1 MKYFIQLPL
10 FFFLYLLASVR
21 LEAQTCCSGGV
32 PLAGGVR
39 LGIESPGDVQLQISY
54 DLNYLNTLSNIS
66 ENLNDG
72 DRRRYVNAILLE
84 AAYQPGH
91 NFLLGFMFTGVQQY
105 REIYQNGTLTDATAA
120 NGIGDVLIYGL
131 YRILERDRQQV
142 SVEGALKI
150 PTGSDQKRSEQ
161 GFILPADMQPGTGS
175 WDQFLGI
182 KSKFDY
188 FPLPGWSSQAGILF
202 RRNGTNPDF
211 RGSQEYRFGHSVNT
225 YWTFGRQWLLGKQ
238 LMDLSFGPALRW
250 MTRDR
255 VDSGNIPNTGG
266 LWLDGSL
273 GLSWIINKNNKV
285 TWGLTLPI
293 ARQLNGIQLS
303 TTASG
308 FLRFHH
314 LFQTKNKAL

>member
-1 MKYFIQLPL
+1 MKNAVPLIAFLVLSLLLP
-10 FFFLYLLASVR
+10 AKAA
-21 LEAQTCCSGGV
+21 AQTCCSGGV

-84 AAYQPGH
+84 AAYQPGRK
-91 NFLLGFMFTGVQQY
+91 FLLGFMLTGVQQY
-105 REIYQNGTLTDATAA
+105 REIYQNGTLTDATSAS
-120 NGIGDVLIYGL
+120 GMGDALLYGL
-131 YRILERDRQQV
+131 YRFLNRDRQQV
-142 SVEGALKI
+142 SVEWALKF
-150 PTGSDQKRSEQ
+150 PTGSDLKRSGQ

-182 KSKFDY
+182 KSNLEH
-188 FPLPGWSSQAGILF
+188 FPLTAWASQAGILF

-211 RGSQEYRFGHSVNT
+211 RGSQEYRFGHSLNA
-225 YWTFGRQWLLGKQ
+225 YWTFGRQWLWGKQ

-250 MTRDR
+250 MARDR
-255 VDSGNIPNTGG
+255 VDAGNIPNTGG
-266 LWLDGSL
+266 FWLDGSL
-273 GLSWIINKNNKV
+273 GLSWIFNNSNKV

-303 TTASG
+303 TTAST

-314 LFQTKNKAL
+314 VFHSEK